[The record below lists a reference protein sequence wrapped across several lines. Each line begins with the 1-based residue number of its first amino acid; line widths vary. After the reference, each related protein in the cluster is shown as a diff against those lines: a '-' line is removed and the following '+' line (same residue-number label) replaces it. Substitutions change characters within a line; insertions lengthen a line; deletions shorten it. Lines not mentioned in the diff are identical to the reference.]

1 MGAKNAAM
9 AADSLPRLLALSFGL
24 QRLNWAQ
31 IEALSELYHG
41 QAKAVKKGQNEGRS
55 HDSLAHLTA
64 AFQRP

>member
-24 QRLNWAQ
+24 QGLNWAQ
-31 IEALSELYHG
+31 IEALSELYKNKV
-41 QAKAVKKGQNEGRS
+41 KAIEKGQNEGRS